1 MPEQL
6 FCYFYGM
13 ENFDFNPRAY
23 FAQKEDYCEYLFN
36 TRGPFWHICTPGNLQ
51 ECIFINDMEY
61 RIGVNSAALT
71 KGPVVLFSSTVMS
84 NHLHDI
90 AAGQHDEVMGFF
102 DRRKRMLQRFVK
114 ETGRTVD
121 LSRFSCKII
130 PIDSLKALRNEIVYV
145 HRNGYLAHPS
155 FTPFSYPWSSGRHY
169 FNPGLDA
176 DGLRY
181 ASLSYKEKR
190 SLCRGR
196 ILPLPDD
203 WIVKDG
209 MISIKSFVDIVGGE
223 QFFRDPHQY
232 FSLLSKSY
240 EAYSETAKRLGDQ
253 IFLSDE
259 EIFSAVCT
267 LCRKNFNQ
275 SHPAALAPAEKV
287 NVAIEMKKRYNA
299 SNGQIRRILHL
310 DTKIVK
316 ELFP

>member
-1 MPEQL
+1 
-6 FCYFYGM
+6 M
-13 ENFDFNPRAY
+13 ENFDLNPRAD
-23 FAQKEDYCEYLFN
+23 FARKEEYCEYLFN

-51 ECIFINDMEY
+51 ECIFLTESDF

-71 KGPVVLFSSTVMS
+71 KGPVVLYSSTLMS

-90 AAGQHDEVMGFF
+90 AAGSRDEVLGFF
-102 DRRKRMLQRFVK
+102 DRRRRLLQRFVK

-121 LSRFSCKII
+121 LSLFNCKVI
-130 PIDSLKALRNEIVYV
+130 PIESLKILRNEIVYV

-155 FTPFSYPWSSGRHY
+155 HTPFSYPWSSGRHY

-176 DGLRY
+176 DGVPFEKLP
-181 ASLSYKEKR
+181 YKDKR
-190 SLCRGR
+190 TLCRGR
-196 ILPLPDD
+196 ILPLPND

-209 MISIKSFVDIVGGE
+209 MVSFKSFVDISGGE

-232 FSLLSKSY
+232 FNLLSKSY

-253 IFLSDE
+253 VFLTDE
-259 EIFSAVCT
+259 ELFSAVAA
-267 LCRKNFNQ
+267 LCRKTFNQ
-275 SHPAALAPAEKV
+275 TRPSILAPDQKV
-287 NVAIEMKKRYNA
+287 NVAIEMKKKYNA

-310 DTKIVK
+310 DPQIVK